1 MLKKVA
7 FRLLA
12 GVIVGTFIGL
22 ALSIGYSFYYGE
34 EIYQPATPEFVNYFS
49 NELYAFLA
57 AITLWSAMGSIFS
70 LGSLLFSDTDWS
82 ILKMTLTHFIITYLT
97 FLPLAVL
104 AGWTTLDLGILLEFT
119 LTFFMIYV
127 VIWFTTMLKVK
138 KEIQTLNDHLKQNK

>member
-82 ILKMTLTHFIITYLT
+82 ILKMTLTTSLSLI
-97 FLPLAVL
+97 
-104 AGWTTLDLGILLEFT
+104 
-119 LTFFMIYV
+119 
-127 VIWFTTMLKVK
+127 
-138 KEIQTLNDHLKQNK
+138 